1 MENNLDNS
9 EKDNKLNKEKN
20 KNKVIVTV
28 LGSLIT
34 SSLVVSLFSI
44 YIKAPDKKSDELN
57 ADLEESNENMHAGW
71 ESFSLENKTQNSVK
85 KLKGASRPINN
96 ELDRAEVLSAFEFVD
111 YVVIFEED
119 TPINLLEIIKPDVY
133 TKGAD
138 YTLETLP
145 EAKTVLKNNGRV
157 EFINFVEGK
166 STTNIINK
174 IENK

>member
-1 MENNLDNS
+1 MKLIKRENLEAFIRELRNQKKTIAFTNGCFDIIHTGHVRYL
-9 EKDNKLNKEKN
+9 
-20 KNKVIVTV
+20 
-28 LGSLIT
+28 
-34 SSLVVSLFSI
+34 
-44 YIKAPDKKSDELN
+44 KKSAQFADILIVGLN
-57 ADLEESNENMHAGW
+57 SDS
-71 ESFSLENKTQNSVK
+71 SVK

-96 ELDRAEVLSAFEFVD
+96 ELDRAEVLSAFEVVD

-174 IENK
+174 IESK